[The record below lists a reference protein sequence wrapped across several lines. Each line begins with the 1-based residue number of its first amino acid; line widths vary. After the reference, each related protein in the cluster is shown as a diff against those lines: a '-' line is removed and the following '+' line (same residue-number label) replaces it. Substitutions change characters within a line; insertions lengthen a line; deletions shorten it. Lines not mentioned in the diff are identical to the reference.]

1 MLSTQYSPYTT
12 VQSSYEWAMNRRWV
26 LWLSLAERCY
36 YNIISPLIGQNL
48 PSDASDWLTRL
59 LTRNS
64 VTLGEC
70 ELCIVSSTANRDNG
84 AQRSER
90 RGRAAS
96 PASGSSHNSAVSVSI
111 KTSMQR
117 YFAQVFYVF
126 FVINQLNIVKV
137 DPCMLCEWWLG
148 PVRQWAETGQRTS
161 RQIIHDPSHV
171 IIDSEFRQPRSHSGL
186 NNEAL
191 STHCNGYL
199 PDEDDTIKS
208 RIVRYHFSW
217 WFST

>member
-1 MLSTQYSPYTT
+1 MKIFRLYFYSKREASVMIIIINSNNAQHTVQPLHNTT

-126 FVINQLNIVKV
+126 
-137 DPCMLCEWWLG
+137 
-148 PVRQWAETGQRTS
+148 
-161 RQIIHDPSHV
+161 
-171 IIDSEFRQPRSHSGL
+171 
-186 NNEAL
+186 
-191 STHCNGYL
+191 
-199 PDEDDTIKS
+199 
-208 RIVRYHFSW
+208 
-217 WFST
+217 

>member
-1 MLSTQYSPYTT
+1 MLSTQYSTYTT

-137 DPCMLCEWWLG
+137 DPCMLCEWWYGWG
-148 PVRQWAETGQRTS
+148 PLDNGQRQGREHPVKLSMTRVMS
-161 RQIIHDPSHV
+161 LSILNSDSHDHTQGWTMRLLVPTAMD
-171 IIDSEFRQPRSHSGL
+171 IYLMKMTRL
-186 NNEAL
+186 KAAL
-191 STHCNGYL
+191 
-199 PDEDDTIKS
+199 
-208 RIVRYHFSW
+208 
-217 WFST
+217 

>member
-48 PSDASDWLTRL
+48 PREASDWLTRL

-84 AQRSER
+84 AQRWER
-90 RGRAAS
+90 RGE
-96 PASGSSHNSAVSVSI
+96 SSVTSVRLITQLTSSVGVNKNSHAKI
-111 KTSMQR
+111 FCQDIPCILFYKPTKHCEGWSM
-117 YFAQVFYVF
+117 YVMRM
-126 FVINQLNIVKV
+126 VV
-137 DPCMLCEWWLG
+137 G
-148 PVRQWAETGQRTS
+148 AR
-161 RQIIHDPSHV
+161 
-171 IIDSEFRQPRSHSGL
+171 
-186 NNEAL
+186 
-191 STHCNGYL
+191 
-199 PDEDDTIKS
+199 
-208 RIVRYHFSW
+208 
-217 WFST
+217 